1 MYAVEFNANI
11 MDGKIEIPARYRNQF
26 SAPHDVKVILMKQI
40 KPQSGK
46 AKKSEE
52 EDSGFGALSRY
63 ANPELWD
70 REARAWERAAVKK
83 HDAN

>member
-11 MDGKIEIPARYRNQF
+11 MDGKIEIPAQYRKQF

-40 KPQSGK
+40 KPHS
-46 AKKSEE
+46 AKPTQSEE

-63 ANPELWD
+63 ANPALWD
-70 REARAWERAAVKK
+70 REAHAWESAAVKK
-83 HDAN
+83 HDSN